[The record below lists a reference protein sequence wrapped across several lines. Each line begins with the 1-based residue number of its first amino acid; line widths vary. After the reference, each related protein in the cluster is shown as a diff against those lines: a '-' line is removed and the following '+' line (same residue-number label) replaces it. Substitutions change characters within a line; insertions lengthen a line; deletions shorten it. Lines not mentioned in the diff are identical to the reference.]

1 MNPAK
6 RAHATSVASNTG
18 TAKPQGGAAV
28 ICHQFSPATSQGGAR
43 REQQLHHN
51 AVAEAAKQKK
61 VSDQFKA
68 ATKKAHEEAVAQAK
82 AKRFAFSYR
91 VWLNSCQSLTFGG
104 VYGANYAQGGS

>member
-6 RAHATSVASNTG
+6 RAHATSAQKTSSNTG

-28 ICHQFSPATSQGGAR
+28 ICHQL
-43 REQQLHHN
+43 LHLN

-82 AKRFAFSYR
+82 AKRFAFTYR

-104 VYGANYAQGGS
+104 LYGANYAQGGS